1 MTDKQKRKAEFEAL
15 NERYDNL
22 PDGAYFAA
30 MAEHG
35 FEVEE
40 IVELSDDDE

>member
-1 MTDKQKRKAEFEAL
+1 MTDKKRKAEFEAL
-15 NERYDNL
+15 NDKYDDL

-30 MAEHG
+30 MAEHD
-35 FEVEE
+35 FDIDE